1 MIFNFKALGNIS
13 TDPAIILE
21 LFAITITIII
31 TTTIIIITTIITTTI
46 ISIILKEGKG
56 GTLLPLF
63 VCLCASREED
73 WGERNHIDQGS
84 EHHCHHHHHHHHHR
98 HHN

>member
-1 MIFNFKALGNIS
+1 MLSCKVS
-13 TDPAIILE
+13 V
-21 LFAITITIII
+21 TII
-31 TTTIIIITTIITTTI
+31 TNKITTTI

-84 EHHCHHHHHHHHHR
+84 QYYAITITITITITIIMTIIIVIIIKDQTTGHQR
-98 HHN
+98 W